1 MLKEM
6 GVDIAGTAD
15 PTDHRD
21 IPDHMALKKLER
33 KEGKFKIMV
42 LVFPSHHY
50 TQWSPAFVEIVAHGK
65 WGINTLFCFA
75 FVASDFPIKLS

>member
-6 GVDIAGTAD
+6 GVDTAGSAD

-50 TQWSPAFVEIVAHGK
+50 TQWSPAFAESCSWEVG
-65 WGINTLFCFA
+65 N
-75 FVASDFPIKLS
+75 